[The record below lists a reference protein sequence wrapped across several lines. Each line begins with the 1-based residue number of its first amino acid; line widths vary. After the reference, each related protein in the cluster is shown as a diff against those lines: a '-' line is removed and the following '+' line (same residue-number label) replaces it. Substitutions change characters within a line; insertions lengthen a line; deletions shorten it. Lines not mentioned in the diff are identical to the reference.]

1 MDLLVKRGGKAAKRI
16 FLVTNAGGEVKEE
29 EDIKII
35 ISQLEAKNVKLN
47 VMYATRFFRFT
58 HVEV

>member
-1 MDLLVKRGGKAAKRI
+1 MDMLVKRGVGTNVNQRI

-35 ISQLEAKNVKLN
+35 VTQLINKEVKLN
-47 VMYATRFFRFT
+47 VM
-58 HVEV
+58 